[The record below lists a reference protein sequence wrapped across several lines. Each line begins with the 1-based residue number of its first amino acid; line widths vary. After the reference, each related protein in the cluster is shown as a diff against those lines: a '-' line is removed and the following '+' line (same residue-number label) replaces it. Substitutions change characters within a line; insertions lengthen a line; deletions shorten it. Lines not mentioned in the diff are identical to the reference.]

1 MSRPNVL
8 VIQAD
13 QLTALVLP
21 MYGGAAHATP
31 HMNRLAE
38 RGVTFLNAYCNN
50 PVCAPSRAAM
60 LAGRLS
66 SAVGAFDNA
75 ADFPSST
82 LTLAHYLRRA
92 TSAIV
97 FSIRRGELAAAH
109 ALLDTLR
116 DRHLNPQQQA
126 TKQLVRKALAWR
138 LRSGQA
144 AA

>member
-1 MSRPNVL
+1 
-8 VIQAD
+8 
-13 QLTALVLP
+13 

-82 LTLAHYLRRA
+82 LTLAHYLRHQGYRTCLSGKMHFAGADHPTPRRA
-92 TSAIV
+92 
-97 FSIRRGELAAAH
+97 
-109 ALLDTLR
+109 
-116 DRHLNPQQQA
+116 
-126 TKQLVRKALAWR
+126 
-138 LRSGQA
+138 
-144 AA
+144 